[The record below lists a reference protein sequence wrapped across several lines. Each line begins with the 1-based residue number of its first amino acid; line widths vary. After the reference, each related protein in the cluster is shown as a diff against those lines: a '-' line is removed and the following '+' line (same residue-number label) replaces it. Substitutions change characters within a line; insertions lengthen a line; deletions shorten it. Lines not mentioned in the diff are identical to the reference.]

1 MATNPRTLAILTK
14 EVRTAF
20 ATEGE
25 IDLLSVQKLP
35 YMLAVLD
42 EAMRMYPPAPG
53 GQPRIICEGG
63 DEIMG
68 MYMPAGVSD
77 LYMGVPD

>member
-1 MATNPRTLAILTK
+1 
-14 EVRTAF
+14 
-20 ATEGE
+20 
-25 IDLLSVQKLP
+25 
-35 YMLAVLD
+35 MLAVLD

-53 GQPRIICEGG
+53 GQPRVICEGG

-77 LYMGVPD
+77 LYMGVLE